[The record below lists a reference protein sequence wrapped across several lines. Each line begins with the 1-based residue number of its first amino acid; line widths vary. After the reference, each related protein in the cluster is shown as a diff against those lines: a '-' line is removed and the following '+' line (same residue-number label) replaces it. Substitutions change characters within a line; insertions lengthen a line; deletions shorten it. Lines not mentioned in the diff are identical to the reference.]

1 MHMKIPVFTKTVK
14 RIALLNALVMLGLY
28 ILFIFFTLTI
38 VKYIIVEDKDSRL
51 AHEIEHIKNAFAVEN
66 DSLALKF
73 PAELNEPDLTYITE
87 HPLFLQI
94 YDLKGNLIYQSKNL
108 VYFDDI
114 LLGFPNKFDPYYFED
129 LKVGKDNLRIIY
141 SQIKNR
147 SNQPVGYVQLGS
159 IYSNFS
165 YVIKKILL
173 FNLIAMP
180 ITLLIIIS
188 LSIFLARKSYQPIHK
203 IISLANKI
211 SASNLNARLTY
222 EAEPNDEL
230 GMLKQTLNSLFE
242 RLESQVSEISHFTD
256 NASHQL
262 MTPLTAISS
271 ELDYILKKDR
281 DTKEYKES
289 LKILKTQTDRMISIV
304 KTMLILARECKEC
317 ADSQNVFELSTL
329 INKNISDVYKNQN
342 VEFTADK
349 NIYLRG
355 RPDYFSIVMQ
365 NLINNALKYSY
376 GTHVE
381 VSIIKNNNFVKIL
394 VKDHGIGISNAD
406 KEKIFERFYRGTNG
420 EEKGIEGYGLGLS
433 LVKSVITS
441 MGGEIKVED
450 NVPTGSKFII
460 ILPLVKF
467 N

>member
-1 MHMKIPVFTKTVK
+1 MKKPVFTKTVK
-14 RIALLNALVMLGLY
+14 RIALLNTLVMLGLY
-28 ILFIFFTLTI
+28 VLFIFFTLTI
-38 VKYIIVEDKDSRL
+38 VKYVIVEDKDSRL
-51 AHEIEHIKNAFAVEN
+51 SHEIEHVKNAFIIEN
-66 DSLALKF
+66 DSLILKF
-73 PAELNEPDLTYITE
+73 PTELNEPDLTYITE

-108 VYFDDI
+108 VYYDDI
-114 LLGFPNKFDPYYFED
+114 LLGFPNKFDPYYYED

-141 SQIKNR
+141 SQMKNS
-147 SNQPVGYVQLGS
+147 SNKPVGYFQLGS
-159 IYSNFS
+159 IYSNFG
-165 YVIKKILL
+165 YVIKRILL

-180 ITLLIIIS
+180 LTLLIIIS

-203 IISLANKI
+203 IISLANNI
-211 SASNLNARLTY
+211 SATNLNERLTY

-271 ELDYILKKDR
+271 ELDYVLKKERNINEYR
-281 DTKEYKES
+281 DS

-304 KTMLILARECKEC
+304 KTMLILARECQGC
-317 ADSQNVFELSTL
+317 TDSQNVFELSTL
-329 INKNISDVYKNQN
+329 INKNVSDLYKNQN
-342 VEFTADK
+342 VDFTVDK
-349 NIYLRG
+349 EIYLRG

-365 NLINNALKYSY
+365 NLINNALKYS
-376 GTHVE
+376 GRNHVK
-381 VSIIKNNNFVKIL
+381 VSIVKNSDTAKIL
-394 VKDHGIGISNAD
+394 VEDHGIGISEVD
-406 KEKIFERFYRGTNG
+406 KERIFERFYRGING
-420 EEKGIEGYGLGLS
+420 EGKGIEGYGLGLS

-441 MGGEIKVED
+441 MGGDIKVED